1 MPFEVDRVVG
11 VVKGGTLRK
20 NSSITEDVHI
30 IRTAADNVDRL
41 VFLRSTKKK
50 KKKRF
55 LLGKKTVHVA
65 RYLESRVDACSNVS
79 ADAQEIVGLHR
90 VGDALQVGVDT
101 KVTGDQATRDGRGR
115 GRR

>member
-50 KKKRF
+50 KKRGFYWGKRQYMSQDTLRAELMLAAMSARMLKR
-55 LLGKKTVHVA
+55 LLDCIELVMLCRSVWIPK
-65 RYLESRVDACSNVS
+65 
-79 ADAQEIVGLHR
+79 
-90 VGDALQVGVDT
+90 
-101 KVTGDQATRDGRGR
+101 
-115 GRR
+115 